1 MARKSQKT
9 EIIVTDRLKVVKVDS
24 LNWQIFE
31 YREIEDRPG
40 AKRAGERDWCGLP
53 CYFSSLKYAMLRL
66 LDVDIAMSGEG
77 MTLEDAIKRIERC
90 ERKIAKSVA
99 DAK

>member
-9 EIIVTDRLKVVKVDS
+9 EIIITDRLKAVKVDS

-31 YREIEDRPG
+31 YREIEDKPN

-53 CYFSSLKYAMLRL
+53 CYFGSLKYAMLRL
-66 LDVDIAMSGEG
+66 LDVDIATSGES

-90 ERKIAKSVA
+90 ERKIAKAVA